1 VSAAVQT
8 DTGVLEISGL
18 HASVEGK
25 EILRGLDLTFAQG
38 EVHALMGPNGSGKS
52 TLAYTLMGHPRYE
65 VTAGSIRYRGQD
77 ILDLRPDERAKA
89 GLFLSFQYP
98 TAIPGVTMHNF
109 LRTATKAV
117 RGDELPPREFRRVVS
132 EQMERLKMDPSF
144 ATRYVNDGFSG
155 GEKKRAEILQMGVLQ
170 PQIAI
175 LDETDSGLDIDAL
188 RTVAEGVE
196 ALRGPELGVLL
207 ITHYQ
212 RILDYIKPDHV
223 HVMHRGRIIRSGG
236 ADLAQEIETRGYDW
250 IIGDPA
256 EEELAAAA
264 PGGPTLSPG
273 ERAFIEQHQAE
284 SARESGSLAPGG
296 SPPAPPMEDN

>member
-1 VSAAVQT
+1 MTVAVEKKV
-8 DTGVLEISGL
+8 GVLEIEDL
-18 HASVEGK
+18 HASIEGK
-25 EILRGLDLTFAQG
+25 EILRGLTLDVTQG

-52 TLAYTLMGHPRYE
+52 TLAYTLMGHPKYE
-65 VTAGSIRYRGQD
+65 VTGGSIRYRDED
-77 ILDLRPDERAKA
+77 ILALAPDERAKL

-117 RGDELPPREFRRVVS
+117 HGAELGPREFRNLVK
-132 EQMERLKMDPSF
+132 EQMELLKMDPSF

-155 GEKKRAEILQMGVLQ
+155 GEKKRAEILQMGVLK

-212 RILDYIKPDHV
+212 RILNYIKPDHV
-223 HVMHRGRIIRSGG
+223 HVMYRGRIIKSGG
-236 ADLAQEIETRGYDW
+236 ADLAEEIEARGYDW
-250 IIGDPA
+250 IIGDLPDDG
-256 EEELAAAA
+256 EETDVAYSAHRE
-264 PGGPTLSPG
+264 LSPG
-273 ERAFIEQHQAE
+273 ERAFAEQHVAE
-284 SARESGSLAPGG
+284 AARENS
-296 SPPAPPMEDN
+296 

>member
-1 VSAAVQT
+1 VTEAAVAQQ
-8 DTGVLEISGL
+8 TGVLEVRDL
-18 HASVEGK
+18 HASIEGK
-25 EILRGLDLTFAQG
+25 EILRGVTLTVRQG

-52 TLAYTLMGHPRYE
+52 TLAYTLMGHPKYE
-65 VTAGSIRYRGQD
+65 VTSGSVSYREQD
-77 ILDLRPDERAKA
+77 VLTLKPEERARA
-89 GLFLSFQYP
+89 GMFLSFQYP

-117 RGDELPPREFRRVVS
+117 HGSELPPREFRKMVT

-155 GEKKRAEILQMGVLQ
+155 GEKKRAEILQMGVLH

-196 ALRGPELGVLL
+196 GLRGPDLGVLL

-212 RILDYIKPDHV
+212 RILNYITPDFV
-223 HVMHRGRIIRSGG
+223 HVMYQGRIIKSGG
-236 ADLAQEIETRGYDW
+236 ADLAVEIESKGYDW
-250 IIGDPA
+250 IIS
-256 EEELAAAA
+256 ELGEDAAGSDGAA
-264 PGGPTLSPG
+264 PEPSPA
-273 ERAFIEQHQAE
+273 ERAFAEQHQFEA
-284 SARESGSLAPGG
+284 AREG
-296 SPPAPPMEDN
+296 

>member
-1 VSAAVQT
+1 MTATQT
-8 DTGVLEISGL
+8 ATQTATGVLAIEGL
-18 HASVEGK
+18 HAAIDGK
-25 EILRGLDLTFAQG
+25 EILRGLDLTVNQG

-52 TLAYTLMGHPRYE
+52 TLAYTMMGHPKYE
-65 VTAGSIRYRGQD
+65 VTAGTIRYRDQD
-77 ILDLRPDERAKA
+77 LLELKPDQRAKA

-117 RGDELPPREFRRVVS
+117 HGNELPPREFRKLVT

-155 GEKKRAEILQMGVLQ
+155 GEKKRAEILQLGVLR

-212 RILDYIKPDHV
+212 RILNYITPDFV
-223 HVMHRGRIIRSGG
+223 HVMYRGRIIKSGG
-236 ADLAQEIETRGYDW
+236 PDLAVEIETKGYDW
-250 IIGDPA
+250 LIADLVGEDAGPA
-256 EEELAAAA
+256 SS
-264 PGGPTLSPG
+264 GPEVSPA
-273 ERAFIEQHQAE
+273 ERAFAEQHQSD
-284 SARESGSLAPGG
+284 SARES
-296 SPPAPPMEDN
+296 

>member
-1 VSAAVQT
+1 VEKQV
-8 DTGVLEISGL
+8 GVLEIDDL
-18 HASVEGK
+18 HASIEGK
-25 EILRGLDLTFAQG
+25 EILRGLTLQVTQG

-52 TLAYTLMGHPRYE
+52 TLAYTLMGHPKYE
-65 VTAGSIRYRGQD
+65 VTGGSIKYRGD
-77 ILDLRPDERAKA
+77 EILGLTPDARAKL

-109 LRTATKAV
+109 LRTATRAV
-117 RGDELPPREFRRVVS
+117 HGEELGPREFRNLVK
-132 EQMERLKMDPSF
+132 EQMELLKMDPSF

-155 GEKKRAEILQMGVLQ
+155 GEKKRAEILQMGVLK

-212 RILDYIKPDHV
+212 RILNYIKPDHV
-223 HVMHRGRIIRSGG
+223 HVMYRGRIIRSGG
-236 ADLAQEIETRGYDW
+236 PDLAQEIETRGYDW
-250 IIGDPA
+250 II
-256 EEELAAAA
+256 EEL
-264 PGGPTLSPG
+264 GGADAGDSAETVREASPA
-273 ERAFIEQHQAE
+273 ERAFAADLPSDKSLDEVILEYLSDDAE
-284 SARESGSLAPGG
+284 
-296 SPPAPPMEDN
+296 